1 MENNTATPRRLHTTP
16 SSALSALSAV
26 ILPRRG
32 NGMGLLII
40 LAALLLWEAAV
51 RVTGT
56 PDYLIP
62 APSAVLLYL
71 AGNPVGLL
79 QAGGVTLLEALA
91 GLCLGTAIGLALAV
105 LINFWE
111 RLEQGVMSLAILI
124 KSTPIIAIAPI
135 LTIWLG
141 FGAGPKVIV
150 TALLTFFPVLINA
163 LSGFRAADRAIVDWM
178 RSLDATPREIF
189 VHVRWPAARAYLFA
203 ALRVVAP
210 LSLIGAVVAEW
221 MGASGGLGRMMWLA
235 YTNLNMPSLFAA
247 VFVLTMISTAVY
259 QAVVTLERRFL
270 FWIPIRGA
278 RDHGSRCF

>member
-1 MENNTATPRRLHTTP
+1 
-16 SSALSALSAV
+16 
-26 ILPRRG
+26 
-32 NGMGLLII
+32 MGLLII
-40 LAALLLWEAAV
+40 VAALLLWEAAV

-56 PDYLIP
+56 PVYLIP
-62 APSAVLLYL
+62 APSAVLAYL
-71 AGNPVGLL
+71 LTHPVGLL
-79 QAGGVTLLEALA
+79 QAGGLTLLEALA
-91 GLCLGTAIGLALAV
+91 GLALGTGIGLALAV
-105 LINFWE
+105 LINFWD

-141 FGAGPKVIV
+141 FGAAPKVIV

-163 LSGFRAADRAIVDWM
+163 LSGFRATDRAVVDWM

-189 VHVRWPAARAYLFA
+189 VYARWPAARPYLFA

-235 YTNLNMPSLFAA
+235 YTNLNMPSLFAS
-247 VFVLTMISTAVY
+247 VFVLTLISTAVY
-259 QAVVTLERRFL
+259 QGVAMLERRML
-270 FWIPIRGA
+270 FWNG
-278 RDHGSRCF
+278 GE